1 MKKYLTAGVV
11 LLIIILIGTAS
22 FYIRK
27 YQKEKTERIRVENNQ
42 NQLMQD
48 KAELTV
54 LNLHKDEL
62 VGEYKE
68 RVKTLADSLKIRPKQ
83 VIKYVDVWLTQIDSF
98 PVPVPVRQPND
109 STYFISDSTKCF
121 TYEGIAIIENDTMT
135 FKRTLFAYH
144 NRTTETNYWKRKWFL
159 AKKKFYRD
167 MSSECGETKTLEVN
181 IVKGK

>member
-1 MKKYLTAGVV
+1 VKKYLTAGVV

-54 LNLHKDEL
+54 LNLRKDEL

>member
-54 LNLHKDEL
+54 LNLRKDEL

>member
-1 MKKYLTAGVV
+1 
-11 LLIIILIGTAS
+11 
-22 FYIRK
+22 
-27 YQKEKTERIRVENNQ
+27 
-42 NQLMQD
+42 MQD
-48 KAELTV
+48 NAELTV
-54 LNLHKDEL
+54 LSLRKDEL

-159 AKKKFYRD
+159 ARKKFYRD
-167 MSSECGETKTLEVN
+167 TSSECGETKTLEVN
-181 IVKGK
+181 IIKGK